1 MDSLPKV
8 MLVGGPDVDARLELM
23 HYLQNDFNLSV
34 LGSEPDLHDKFSAKN
49 FNYNTY
55 NLSRSANPLADLQT
69 VSELVRIFRQ
79 ARPQIVHTF
88 DTKPGVWACLAARL
102 AGVPVVIGTVT
113 GLGSLY
119 VNESLKTRSIRMVYQ
134 SLQTLACR
142 YSDIT
147 VFQNHDDARE
157 FNKKGVV
164 PKDRIK
170 VILGSGVSTEL
181 FSRDRVSE
189 KERTQLRNKLGFQ
202 PDNVV
207 VTMISRL
214 IRSKG
219 VLEFMSAARE
229 LGVRFPNIRFLLIGP
244 EDNESLDRLNSA
256 ELTQLKE
263 AVTWPGPRRDI
274 PALLAA
280 SDVFVFPSA
289 YREGIPRVLLEAA
302 SMELP
307 LVTTNS
313 PGCNEVVENGVN
325 GFLVPVR
332 APAALS
338 QAITHLIEQPEL
350 RQCFGRNSRQRIVDR
365 FDLSVIADQTIS
377 LYRNLLARKSLLP
390 NEESY

>member
-1 MDSLPKV
+1 MIDSLPKV

-34 LGSEPDLHDKFSAKN
+34 LGSEPELHDKFSANN
-49 FNYNTY
+49 FNYNNY
-55 NLSRSANPLADLQT
+55 NLSRTANPFADLQT
-69 VSELVRIFRQ
+69 VSELVSIFRQ

-88 DTKPGVWACLAARL
+88 DTKPGVWGCLAARL
-102 AGVPVVIGTVT
+102 AGVPIVIGTVT

-119 VNESLKTRSIRMVYQ
+119 ANGSLKTRSIRMVYQ
-134 SLQTLACR
+134 SLQTFASK

-164 PKDRIK
+164 PKDKTK
-170 VILGSGVSTEL
+170 VILGSGVSIEF

-189 KERTQLRNKLGFQ
+189 KERTQLRNKFGFQ
-202 PDNVV
+202 PNHVV

-219 VLEFMSAARE
+219 VLEFVSIAQE
-229 LGVRFPNIRFLLIGP
+229 LGNRFPNIRFLLIGP
-244 EDNESLDRLNSA
+244 EDESLDRLNSA
-256 ELTQLKE
+256 ELSQMKR

-274 PALLAA
+274 PAVLAA

-313 PGCNEVVENGVN
+313 AGCNEVVEDGVN
-325 GFLVPVR
+325 GFMVPVGDLN
-332 APAALS
+332 ALAD
-338 QAITHLIEQPEL
+338 AIVTFVEQPDL
-350 RQCFGRNSRQRIVDR
+350 RQRFGRASRQRILDR

-390 NEESY
+390 IEESY